1 MISDDQLQ
9 VLYDKYLD
17 FTVRMITDG
26 NTLSVAAIM
35 MAQALSIYKTA
46 LNDEEY
52 NAIVDNISAS
62 RDQVKQ
68 FTGPSL
74 Q

>member
-1 MISDDQLQ
+1 MTDDQLQ
-9 VLYDKYLD
+9 ELYDKYLD
-17 FTVRMITDG
+17 FTVSMIADS

-46 LNDEEY
+46 MNDEEY
-52 NAIVDNISAS
+52 NAMVDNISAS

>member
-1 MISDDQLQ
+1 MTDDRLQ
-9 VLYDKYLD
+9 EVYDDYLD
-17 FTVRMITDG
+17 FTVRMI
-26 NTLSVAAIM
+26 NSNNSLSVAAIM

-46 LNDEEY
+46 MNDEEY
-52 NAIVDNISAS
+52 NAMVDNISAS
-62 RDQVKQ
+62 RDQVKK

>member
-1 MISDDQLQ
+1 MTDDQLQ
-9 VLYDKYLD
+9 ELYEQYLD
-17 FTVRMITDG
+17 FTISMIVDG
-26 NTLSVAAIM
+26 NALSVAAIM

-46 LNDEEY
+46 MNNEDY
-52 NAIVDNISAS
+52 NAMVDNISAS
-62 RDQVKQ
+62 RDHVKQ

>member
-1 MISDDQLQ
+1 MTDDQLQ
-9 VLYDKYLD
+9 ELYDKYLD
-17 FTVRMITDG
+17 FTVSVIADG

-46 LNDEEY
+46 MNDEEY
-52 NAIVDNISAS
+52 NAMVDNISAS

>member
-1 MISDDQLQ
+1 MTDDQLQ
-9 VLYDKYLD
+9 ELYDKYLD
-17 FTVRMITDG
+17 FTISMFADG
-26 NTLSVAAIM
+26 NALSVAAIM

-46 LNDEEY
+46 LNNEEY

>member
-1 MISDDQLQ
+1 MTDDQLQ
-9 VLYDKYLD
+9 ELYDKYLD
-17 FTVRMITDG
+17 FTVSMIADG

-46 LNDEEY
+46 MNDEEY
-52 NAIVDNISAS
+52 NAMVDNISAS
-62 RDQVKQ
+62 RDQVKK
-68 FTGPSL
+68 FIGPSL

>member
-1 MISDDQLQ
+1 MSDDQLQ
-9 VLYDKYLD
+9 EVYDDYLD
-17 FTVRMITDG
+17 FTIRMI
-26 NTLSVAAIM
+26 NSSNSLSVAAIM

-46 LNDEEY
+46 MNDEEY
-52 NAIVDNISAS
+52 NAMVDNISAS
-62 RDQVKQ
+62 RDQVKK

>member
-9 VLYDKYLD
+9 ELYDNYLD
-17 FTVRMITDG
+17 FTVSMITDG

-62 RDQVKQ
+62 RNQV
-68 FTGPSL
+68 
-74 Q
+74 

>member
-9 VLYDKYLD
+9 ELYDKYLD
-17 FTVRMITDG
+17 FTVSMITDG

-46 LNDEEY
+46 LNEEEY
-52 NAIVDNISAS
+52 NAIVDNISSS

-68 FTGPSL
+68 FTGPVL

>member
-1 MISDDQLQ
+1 MTDDQLQ
-9 VLYDKYLD
+9 EVYDEYLD
-17 FTVRMITDG
+17 FTIRMINDT
-26 NTLSVAAIM
+26 NALSVAAIM

-46 LNDEEY
+46 MDDEEY
-52 NAIVDNISAS
+52 NAMVDNMSAS
-62 RDQVKQ
+62 RDQVKK

>member
-1 MISDDQLQ
+1 MTDDQLQ
-9 VLYDKYLD
+9 ELYDEYLD
-17 FTVRMITDG
+17 FTIRMINDS
-26 NTLSVAAIM
+26 NALSVAAIM

-46 LNDEEY
+46 MNDEAY
-52 NAIVDNISAS
+52 NAMVDNISAS

-68 FTGPSL
+68 FTGPVL

>member
-1 MISDDQLQ
+1 MTDDQLQ
-9 VLYDKYLD
+9 ELYDKYLD
-17 FTVRMITDG
+17 FTVSMIADG

-46 LNDEEY
+46 MNDEEY
-52 NAIVDNISAS
+52 NAMVDNISAS

-68 FTGPSL
+68 FTGPVL

>member
-1 MISDDQLQ
+1 MTDDQLQ
-9 VLYDKYLD
+9 ALYDNYLD